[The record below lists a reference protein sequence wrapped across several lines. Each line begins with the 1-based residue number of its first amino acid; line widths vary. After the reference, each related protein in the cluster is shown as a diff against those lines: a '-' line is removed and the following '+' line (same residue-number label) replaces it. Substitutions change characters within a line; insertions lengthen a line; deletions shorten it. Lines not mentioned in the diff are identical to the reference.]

1 MKAQSNNP
9 LPASPLETV
18 DKLLRLIDREVWIL
32 TAAVGERRGGL
43 LATWVSVASIDPQ
56 RPVLLAGI
64 APNHFTA
71 ELVQQ
76 SGRFVAHLLQPAQAA
91 LAWNFANGSGRDRD
105 KFAGLATKNTPGNAP
120 QLMDCLAWFDCRVFS
135 RYDAGDRLFFWAD
148 VVVAGES
155 GQGAPLREQEFIRS
169 LTDEQRKS
177 LLVSRS
183 ADVAWQQPQ
192 HEAWRSSLKSQQV
205 SQPQ

>member
-1 MKAQSNNP
+1 MKAERDNMS
-9 LPASPLETV
+9 PASPLETI
-18 DKLLRLIDREVWIL
+18 DKLLRLIDREVWLL
-32 TAAVGERRGGL
+32 TAAAGERRGGL

-76 SGRFVAHLLQPAQAA
+76 SGRFVAHLLQPAQTA
-91 LAWNFANGSGRDRD
+91 LAWNFADGSGRDRD
-105 KFAGLATKNTPGNAP
+105 KLAGLATKNSQGSGP
-120 QLMDCLAWFDCRVFS
+120 QLTDCLAWFDCRVFS

-148 VVVAGES
+148 VVAAGEPD
-155 GQGAPLREQEFIRS
+155 QGVPLREKEFIRS

-177 LLVSRS
+177 LLASRS
-183 ADVAWQQPQ
+183 ADVAWQQAE
-192 HEAWRSSLKSQQV
+192 HEAWRRRLKSQQV
-205 SQPQ
+205 SQP